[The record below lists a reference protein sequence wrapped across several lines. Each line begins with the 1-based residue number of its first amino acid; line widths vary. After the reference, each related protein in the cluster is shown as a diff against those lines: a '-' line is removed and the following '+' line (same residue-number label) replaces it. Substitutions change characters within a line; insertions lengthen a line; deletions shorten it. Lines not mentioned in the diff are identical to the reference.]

1 MRFEKI
7 DIIDYGEMY
16 STYHSFIAENNLND
30 KFFYFGADG
39 LPPKDGYFPISIT
52 DFTEEG
58 EFHSYVEEANGD
70 FCDLVHYDKDLFI
83 KYRND
88 WLYYAGP
95 LDHSSQEDK
104 LFVIMKS
111 FNGRNNILPEYTG
124 IIKLLI
130 GQDGVKFQDNFIG
143 YSDIW
148 NEVW

>member
-16 STYHSFIAENNLND
+16 STYHSFFAENNLND

-39 LPPKDGYFPISIT
+39 LPPKDGLLSISIT

-58 EFHSYVEEANGD
+58 AFHSYVEEANED
-70 FCDLVHYDKDLFI
+70 FCDRVHYNKDEFK
-83 KYRND
+83 KYCKD

-95 LDHSSQEDK
+95 LKHDSQEDE

-111 FNGRNNILPEYTG
+111 FNGKNNILPEYTG

-130 GQDGVKFQDNFIG
+130 GQAGVKFQDNFID